1 VLAGRLR
8 FRLGDEKRV
17 VGAEDGEMVV
27 APGVTH
33 GIESVSDREARLHTL
48 VSLAC
53 DCRSS
58 SRRARRRERKGCSRR
73 AGIPDA
79 RLDPGDRPAVGPRK
93 PPFVHRWHLVS
104 LRHRSRILTV
114 RARPRPRLTTP

>member
-33 GIESVSDREARLHTL
+33 GIV
-48 VSLAC
+48 
-53 DCRSS
+53 
-58 SRRARRRERKGCSRR
+58 RRRERKGCSRR
-73 AGIPDA
+73 AGH
-79 RLDPGDRPAVGPRK
+79 PGRPVSTQATVRPSDR
-93 PPFVHRWHLVS
+93 VS
-104 LRHRSRILTV
+104 LRSCTAGISS
-114 RARPRPRLTTP
+114 A

>member
-73 AGIPDA
+73 AGH
-79 RLDPGDRPAVGPRK
+79 PGRPVSTQATVRPSDR
-93 PPFVHRWHLVS
+93 VS
-104 LRHRSRILTV
+104 LRSCTAGISS
-114 RARPRPRLTTP
+114 A